1 MTDWTLTMKTAIL
14 PLLIAVGL
22 IGQPALAQHQDHGP
36 AAQAQIGEIAITGAF
51 IRATLPRAPVG
62 GAYLTIT
69 NAGSE
74 DDRLLGA
81 TAPVGRNV
89 ELHEMS
95 MQDGVM
101 SMHLMTEGLP
111 IPAGETVTLDPN
123 GMHLMINGLTERLQ
137 EGGTVE
143 LVLTFETAGAVTVP
157 FDILALNAR
166 AHPDWPVQG
175 AADGHGAGHDHA
187 AIGHDAPSHEAAGF
201 DQHSVEGDE
210 ARITGLL
217 KNMFETPDNLL
228 TVAPLLIDGDIA
240 IIGWSQ
246 DGRGGRALLRRDEAG
261 FWRVSICAG
270 DGLKGEANMVQM
282 GIEPEVA
289 ARVAAAQAAAE
300 ADLTPDHAARLD
312 LFGEELFFDTEAGH
326 DDHSQH

>member
-1 MTDWTLTMKTAIL
+1 MKTAIL
-14 PLLIAVGL
+14 PLMIAVGL
-22 IGQPALAQHQDHGP
+22 MGQPAFAQHHAHSP
-36 AAQAQIGEIAITGAF
+36 AAQAQIGEITVTGAF

-95 MQDGVM
+95 MQNGVM
-101 SMHLMTEGLP
+101 SMRLMAEGLP
-111 IPAGETVTLDPN
+111 IPAGESVSLDPS

-137 EGGTVE
+137 EGNRLD
-143 LVLTFETAGAVTVP
+143 LVLTFEKAGALTMS

-166 AHPDWPVQG
+166 FHPDWPMHG
-175 AADGHGAGHDHA
+175 AADEQDIRHDHA
-187 AIGHDAPSHEAAGF
+187 AMGHDIPSQDAAGF

-210 ARITGLL
+210 ARIIGLL
-217 KNMFETPDNLL
+217 KNMFETSDNPL
-228 TVAPLLIDGDIA
+228 TVAPLLVDGDIA

-246 DGRGGRALLRRDEAG
+246 DGRGGRALLRRDAVG
-261 FWRVSICAG
+261 FWHVSICAG
-270 DGLKGEANMVQM
+270 DGLQGEANMVQM
-282 GIEPEVA
+282 GIAPDAA
-289 ARVAAAQAAAE
+289 ARLAIAQAEAE
-300 ADLTPDHAARLD
+300 AALTPEHAARLD
-312 LFGEELFFDTEAGH
+312 LFGEELFFDSAAGH
-326 DDHSQH
+326 DAHSQH